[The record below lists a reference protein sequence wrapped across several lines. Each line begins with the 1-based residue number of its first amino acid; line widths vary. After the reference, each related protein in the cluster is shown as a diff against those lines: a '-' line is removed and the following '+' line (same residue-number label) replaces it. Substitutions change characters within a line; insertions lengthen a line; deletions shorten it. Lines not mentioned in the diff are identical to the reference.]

1 MNILVFNS
9 GSSSVKT
16 RLFDMPNERLIAS
29 CQVEKIGQPDATF
42 SDGTNVNTISAPD
55 HTRAIAYICDHINIS
70 PKEIQ
75 AVGHR
80 VVQGGEQFSEAIRI
94 TPEVEREI
102 DALKAFAPLHTPP
115 NVAGIR
121 AGQQILPKAIHV
133 AVFDTAFHQTMPEHA
148 YRYAI
153 PTAYYTQDHIRRYG
167 FHGTSHRYVSERA
180 TQILGHAFTGITC
193 HLGNGCSI
201 TAIKDGQSIDTSM
214 GFTPLEGV
222 AMGTRSGD
230 IDPAIVLNLAR
241 KMGIDKTDHL
251 LNRESGL
258 LGLSEKSNDL
268 RELLASA
275 KTGDTK
281 SQLALDVFTYRIKK
295 YIGSYLAVLGQMDG
309 IVFTGGIGE
318 NSPDIRQQILT
329 NLEPLGVQLDPI
341 INKKCIG
348 QETAISTEHANIKV
362 FVIPTDEERLIARE
376 TYQLA
381 NPP

>member
-16 RLFDMPNERLIAS
+16 RLFEMPDERLIAS
-29 CQVEKIGQPDATF
+29 CQVEKIGQSDATF
-42 SDGTNVNTISAPD
+42 SCGNLQETISAPD
-55 HTRAIAYICDHINIS
+55 HTAAIAYICNHLDIS
-70 PKEIQ
+70 HNDIQ

-80 VVQGGEQFSEAIRI
+80 VVQGGEKFIKATRI
-94 TPEVEREI
+94 TPGIEKEI
-102 DALKAFAPLHTPP
+102 DALKTFAPLHTPP
-115 NVAGIR
+115 NMAGIR
-121 AGQQILPKAIHV
+121 AGQTIIPNAVHV
-133 AVFDTAFHQTMPEHA
+133 AVFDTAFHQTMPEYA

-153 PTAYYTQDHIRRYG
+153 PTSYYTQHHIRRYG

-180 TQILGHAFTGITC
+180 TEILDHPFTGITC

-230 IDPAIVLNLAR
+230 IDPAVVLNLAR
-241 KMGIDKTDHL
+241 KLGIEKTDHL

-268 RELLASA
+268 RELLAFA
-275 KTGDTK
+275 DKGDAK

-295 YIGSYLAVLGQMDG
+295 YIGAYLAVLGQIDG
-309 IVFTGGIGE
+309 IIFTGGIGE
-318 NSPDIRQQILT
+318 NSPDIRQHILT
-329 NLEPLGVQLDPI
+329 NLEPLGIHLDPTK
-341 INKKCIG
+341 NEACTG
-348 QETAISTEHANIKV
+348 REATLSTETSPIKI

-376 TYQLA
+376 TYQLT
-381 NPP
+381 